1 LGHGRESAWAI
12 AIYPID
18 ADDVIRSH
26 VFPGLWLAINDLLT
40 GNMTQVLAVLQ
51 EGLVSPEHRGFVQR
65 VEKL

>member
-18 ADDVIRSH
+18 ADDVIRSY

-40 GNMTQVLAVLQ
+40 GIMTQILAVLQ
-51 EGLVSPEHRGFVQR
+51 ESLVSPEHGVFVQQ